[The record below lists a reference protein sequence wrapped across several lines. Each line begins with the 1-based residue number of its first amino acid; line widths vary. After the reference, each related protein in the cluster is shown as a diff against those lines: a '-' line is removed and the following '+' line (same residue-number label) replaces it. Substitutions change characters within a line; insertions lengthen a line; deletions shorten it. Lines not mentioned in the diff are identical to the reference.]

1 MASRIWDTIVGFS
14 GVEVTPLPPA
24 PAQGRRISPFLSFCT
39 GVFFSCPFLVII
51 LFSLAALVGLP
62 AAAALLTGYEM
73 KSVLLRC

>member
-24 PAQGRRISPFLSFCT
+24 AAQGRRISPSLSFCT
-39 GVFFSCPFLVII
+39 GVFFPYPFPVI
-51 LFSLAALVGLP
+51 LFSLTALVGLP
-62 AAAALLTGYEM
+62 AAAALVTGYEM